1 MNFKRIATIIGV
13 AVISYFGFYLVLFA
27 YNFIAM
33 IFSTPGNEY
42 KTMAVLTAIIVT
54 VVYTVKTRRQ

>member
-1 MNFKRIATIIGV
+1 MDFKRIATIIGV
-13 AVISYFGFYLVLFA
+13 AIISYFGFYLVLFA

-42 KTMAVLTAIIVT
+42 KTMAFLTAIILN

>member
-1 MNFKRIATIIGV
+1 MDFKSIETIIGV

-42 KTMAVLTAIIVT
+42 KTMAILTAIIVT

>member
-1 MNFKRIATIIGV
+1 MDFKRIATIIGV
-13 AVISYFGFYLVLFA
+13 AVISYFGFYLALFA

-33 IFSTPGNEY
+33 IFSAPGNEY

-54 VVYTVKTRRQ
+54 IVYIVKTRRQ